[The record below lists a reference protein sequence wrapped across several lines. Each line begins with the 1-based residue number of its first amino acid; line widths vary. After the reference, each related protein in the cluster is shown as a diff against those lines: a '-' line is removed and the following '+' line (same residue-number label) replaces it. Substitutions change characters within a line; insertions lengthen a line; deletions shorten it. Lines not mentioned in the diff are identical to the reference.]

1 MNQDQFNWGV
11 IAPGRI
17 AHRFA
22 QGLAVID
29 DANLYAVASSD
40 LSRAKAFA
48 DTYGGASKL
57 YGNYDELIADPE
69 VDAIYI
75 ANPHRY
81 HYDCVERC
89 LKAGKPVLCE
99 KPLTVTANESE
110 RLIAIAE
117 TEGVFLMEA
126 LWSRFLPVWQQV
138 KQWLDEGMI
147 GDVKVISSTFGFKI
161 PRTLDDRLLNLDS
174 AGGVLLDMGIY
185 NVAMSQFVI
194 GRDPIKILA
203 DGIVGETGVDERSS
217 GLLNYGG
224 PVSMFT
230 SNFQTQTANDMTISG
245 TKGSIVIDA
254 EFWATEKATL
264 KVEDEES
271 VTIESPFRASGFEY
285 QTEEA
290 MRCIR
295 TGKLQSDVIPWKD
308 TLGNMQTMDQ
318 ILTQIG
324 VEYPF
329 AKR

>member
-161 PRTLDDRLLNLDS
+161 PRASGDRLLNLDS